1 METYSQC
8 EMPLDSFSLPRGRLA
23 FHGWFAI
30 GLACSAPD
38 SSGLFEPL
46 ASSVAG
52 GSNAAGTAG
61 SGGSIVGGA
70 GGAGGGTGGV
80 ASEGQ
85 GGGLALAGAAGA
97 TTAGAGGG
105 GTGADAAD
113 AGAVDAGRVEDAAP
127 PPIPCTDPSVE
138 VCDGIDNDCDA
149 AIDEGQTCPEQCAGF
164 AIEGHGYMFC
174 AEPVDR
180 GIALARCDA
189 EEMKLAWLESPEENG
204 AVVSAIVALDLAN
217 GGAEVFVQIGASD
230 GDDED
235 EWRWIG
241 NGSAPDGFQF
251 WEGNTEDDDDAAA
264 VGDAYENWAA
274 GEPNDTDNEDCGVLS
289 VTGSNSRQPGEW
301 DDRVCANEVPFVCE
315 VP

>member
-1 METYSQC
+1 
-8 EMPLDSFSLPRGRLA
+8 MPHDSISLPRGRLA

-30 GLACSAPD
+30 CLACSTPD
-38 SSGLFEPL
+38 SSGLFEPIGPG
-46 ASSVAG
+46 AAG
-52 GSNAAGTAG
+52 GSNAGTGGA
-61 SGGSIVGGA
+61 SGGSIAGA
-70 GGAGGGTGGV
+70 GGAGAGTGGA

-85 GGGLALAGAAGA
+85 GGSLPL
-97 TTAGAGGG
+97 AGAGGASAAG
-105 GTGADAAD
+105 AGGEGTGAGTAAD

-127 PPIPCTDPSVE
+127 PPTPCTDPSVE

-149 AIDEGQTCPEQCAGF
+149 VIDEGQTCREECAGF

-189 EEMKLAWLESPEENG
+189 EDMKLAWLESPEENG
-204 AVVSAIVALDLAN
+204 AVLSAITALDLLEADPD
-217 GGAEVFVQIGASD
+217 VVVQIGA
-230 GDDED
+230 GDEEEED

-241 NGSAPDGFQF
+241 NGSALDGFQF
-251 WEGNTEDDDDAAA
+251 WEGNTADDDDAAA

-274 GEPNDTDNEDCGVLS
+274 GEPNDASGEDCGVLS
-289 VTGSNSRQPGEW
+289 VTGNDLQEPGEW
-301 DDRVCANEVPFVCE
+301 DDQECDGEVPFVCE